1 MERAGLVDAVP
12 GVDAV
17 GAGARGESAG
27 DGALVGACC
36 DGALGEVGRAAG
48 TAADGGPGCALVD
61 GCMVVG
67 VAGGVGDAVSPVW
80 LAVAANLVPS
90 DAALKPAQPRP
101 APATATH
108 AASAASVRLAEPLAH
123 GLMIPPN
130 ITCEL
135 EHHIALSSLPVTY
148 EE

>member
-123 GLMIPPN
+123 GLMIPPRTSHVNSN
-130 ITCEL
+130 ITLHLARCQ
-135 EHHIALSSLPVTY
+135 
-148 EE
+148 